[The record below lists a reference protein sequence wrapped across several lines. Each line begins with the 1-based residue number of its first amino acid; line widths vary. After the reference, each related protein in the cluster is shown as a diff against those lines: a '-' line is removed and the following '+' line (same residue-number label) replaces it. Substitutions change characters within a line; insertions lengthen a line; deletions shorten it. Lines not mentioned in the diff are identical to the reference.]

1 MFASYQNEIYAR
13 GARGERPQFPVSIEA
28 LEAAA
33 RDRLSEEAFG
43 YVAGGAGSESTID
56 RNLAA
61 FQRWQIV
68 PRMLRDVSE
77 RRMAIDLLG
86 HQLPAPL
93 LLAPIGVQ
101 NIVHP
106 EGEMATARAARATGI
121 PYIHSTA
128 ATKTPEDTAAVM
140 GDAPRWFQLYWPRNP
155 AFTQSFLERV
165 ERVGYSAVV
174 VTLDTRLLA
183 WRERDLN
190 QAYLPFW
197 QKDGLG
203 IYWTDPCFR
212 SALARPPE
220 DDFEAAFALWAENF
234 SDVSHTWEDLKALR
248 RTTRLPLIVKG
259 ILHPEDAR
267 RAADC
272 GVDGIIVSNHGGRQ
286 VDGSLAALEAL
297 PEIVEAVHGRFPV
310 LFDSG
315 IRRGADMFKALALG
329 ATSVLLGRPYMW
341 GLTLGGTDGVI
352 EVIRRLLADFD
363 LTLALA
369 GCADVR
375 DLDRSWLHESGPQ
388 RIESDPAT

>member
-13 GARGERPQFPVSIEA
+13 GARGERPQLPVSLEA
-28 LEAAA
+28 LEGAA
-33 RDRLSEEAFG
+33 RDRLSDEAFG
-43 YVAGGAGSESTID
+43 YVAGGAGSESTMA

-61 FQRWQIV
+61 FHRWQIV
-68 PRMLRDVSE
+68 PRMLRDVSQ
-77 RRMAIDLLG
+77 RRMGVNLLG
-86 HQLPAPL
+86 HSLPAPL
-93 LLAPIGVQ
+93 LLAPVGVQ

-106 EGEMATARAARATGI
+106 EGELATARAARATGI

-128 ATKTPEDTAAVM
+128 ATKAPEDTAAVM

-155 AFTQSFLERV
+155 VFTQSFLDRV
-165 ERVGYSAVV
+165 EKAGYSAVV

-183 WRERDLN
+183 WRERDLSH
-190 QAYLPFW
+190 AYLPFL
-197 QKDGLG
+197 QQDGLG

-212 SALARPPE
+212 AALARPPE
-220 DDFEAAFALWAENF
+220 EDFEAAFALWAENF

-248 RTTRLPLIVKG
+248 NGTRLPLIVKG

-267 RAADC
+267 EAAAC

-286 VDGSLAALEAL
+286 VDGSLSALEAL
-297 PEIVEAVHGRFPV
+297 PEVVKAVGGQFPV

-341 GLTLGGTDGVI
+341 GLALDGTDGVV

-369 GCADVR
+369 GCADVG
-375 DLDRSWLHESGPQ
+375 DLDRTWLHESGPT
-388 RIESDPAT
+388 RTEGDALK